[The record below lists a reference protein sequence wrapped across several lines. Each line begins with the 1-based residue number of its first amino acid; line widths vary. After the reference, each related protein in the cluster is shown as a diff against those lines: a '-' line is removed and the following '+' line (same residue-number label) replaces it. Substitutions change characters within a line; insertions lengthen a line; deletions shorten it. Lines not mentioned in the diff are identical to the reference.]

1 MMIDIHIHILQGL
14 DDGAMDMPEALMML
28 SRAQTAGIT
37 DVIATPH
44 SWAVDDSTII
54 SKAASALNAEALSAG
69 LSVRVHTGCEFNVMR
84 GEAIRRQGNRLSE
97 LTLAGSR
104 YLLTEFSSTVPE
116 RTFLTS
122 IEEISALGLIPIV
135 AHPERYALMWRE
147 LTAMKAAKELGAL
160 GQISMGDL
168 LGRNG
173 NQSMDAAFAMIRDG
187 LCQFCATDA
196 HTPDKLELYIQACS
210 VVKNRFGKEAAH
222 RLFRGNPEAV
232 LADLSPENI
241 RAAN

>member
-1 MMIDIHIHILQGL
+1 MIDIHIHILQGL

-28 SRAQTAGIT
+28 ARAETAGIT

-44 SWAVDDSTII
+44 SWAVDDSAII
-54 SKAASALNAEALSAG
+54 SKAASALNSEAIAAG
-69 LSVRVHTGCEFNVMR
+69 LSVRVHAGCEFNVMR
-84 GEAIRRQGNRLSE
+84 GEAIRKHGSRLPE

-116 RTFLTS
+116 RTFLSS
-122 IEEISALGLIPIV
+122 IEEISSLGLVPIV
-135 AHPERYALMWRE
+135 AHPERYALMWGD
-147 LTAMKAAKELGAL
+147 LTAMRAAKELGAL

-173 NQSMDAAFAMIRDG
+173 LQSMDTAFEMIADG

-196 HTPDKLELYIQACS
+196 HTPDKLELYMQS
-210 VVKNRFGKEAAH
+210 RSLVEGRLGKEAAY
-222 RLFRGNPEAV
+222 RLFRSNPEAV
-232 LADLSPENI
+232 LGDLGPENI
-241 RAAN
+241 IAAIG

>member
-28 SRAQTAGIT
+28 ARAQTAGIT

-44 SWAVDDSTII
+44 SWAVDNSSII
-54 SKAASALNAEALSAG
+54 GKATSALNVEALSAG
-69 LSVRVHTGCEFNVMR
+69 LSLRVHPGCEFNVMR
-84 GEAIRRQGNRLSE
+84 GEAIRRLGSGLSE

-104 YLLTEFSSTVPE
+104 YLLTEFSSTVAE
-116 RTFLTS
+116 RTFLSS
-122 IEEISALGLIPIV
+122 IEEILALGLVPIV
-135 AHPERYALMWRE
+135 AHPERYALMWGE

-168 LGRNG
+168 LGRAG
-173 NQSMDAAFAMIRDG
+173 TQSMEAAFGMISDG

-196 HTPDKLELYIQACS
+196 HTPDKLELYMQACS
-210 VVKNRFGKEAAH
+210 IVESRLGKDAAH
-222 RLFRGNPEAV
+222 RLFRVNPEAV

-241 RAAN
+241 VTAI

>member
-1 MMIDIHIHILQGL
+1 MIDIHIHILQGL

-28 SRAQTAGIT
+28 ARAQTAGIT

-44 SWAVDDSTII
+44 SWAVDNYRII
-54 SKAASALNAEALSAG
+54 SKAASTLNDEAISAG
-69 LSVRVHTGCEFNVMR
+69 LSVCVHAGCEFNVMR
-84 GEAIRRQGNRLSE
+84 GEAIKRLGNGLSE

-116 RTFLTS
+116 RTFLSS
-122 IEEISALGLIPIV
+122 IEEISALGLVPIV
-135 AHPERYALMWRE
+135 AHPERYALMWGD

-173 NQSMDAAFAMIRDG
+173 TQSMETGLAMISDG

-196 HTPDKLELYIQACS
+196 HTPDKLEIYMQARS
-210 VVKNRFGKEAAH
+210 VVENRFGKDALH
-222 RLFRGNPEAV
+222 KLFTGNPKAV
-232 LADLSPENI
+232 LEDLAPDKIS
-241 RAAN
+241 AAI

>member
-1 MMIDIHIHILQGL
+1 MIDIHIHILQGL

-84 GEAIRRQGNRLSE
+84 GEAIRRQGSRLSE

-173 NQSMDAAFAMIRDG
+173 NQSMEAAFAMISEG

-196 HTPDKLELYIQACS
+196 HTPDKLELYFQARS
-210 VVKNRFGKEAAH
+210 VVENHFGKEPAH
-222 RLFRGNPEAV
+222 RLFRDNPEAV
-232 LADLSPENI
+232 LTDLSPENI